1 MDNPKDLTPIFKC
14 SDLHSDPWKWKCY
27 PWFFQT
33 VSHTLFPPPFLLT
46 ENNLLADVSKV
57 LPKFCNVIFQYR
69 QIVSVEYR
77 YYLCASIC
85 MWDFLL
91 SQLVVYTQKQLI
103 QGLPTWLS
111 ASPSHDKTIVLEL
124 GKVCVPIPHKLP
136 PLGVRGLWKSLG
148 ALLIAIRI
156 RNVPAQIIHINN
168 WNKNI
173 TLYIRLTAT
182 PRTKLTVY
190 KNSYVKN
197 LHKRQ
202 TKRKSSVQTFTEK
215 KKIEPNTTYDLSS
228 WLPKLVIV
236 YNFISL
242 FDLR

>member
-1 MDNPKDLTPIFKC
+1 
-14 SDLHSDPWKWKCY
+14 
-27 PWFFQT
+27 
-33 VSHTLFPPPFLLT
+33 
-46 ENNLLADVSKV
+46 
-57 LPKFCNVIFQYR
+57 
-69 QIVSVEYR
+69 
-77 YYLCASIC
+77 

-91 SQLVVYTQKQLI
+91 R
-103 QGLPTWLS
+103 
-111 ASPSHDKTIVLEL
+111 ASWWCICSISSSRAYQSDAPPPLLMIEPQFCNWAM
-124 GKVCVPIPHKLP
+124 CVPSPHKLP

-202 TKRKSSVQTFTEK
+202 TKGNPQCRHLQKKNQTKHNVCSIIMATKTCCYCLQFHF
-215 KKIEPNTTYDLSS
+215 IV
-228 WLPKLVIV
+228 WLEIIL
-236 YNFISL
+236 
-242 FDLR
+242 